1 MRSPRAFLSFAFEQN
16 EPERIDFIDQAPKC
30 MTPFTVEDWSPQA
43 GTSRGDAQ
51 KRLQGLVGRNDLMII
66 LIGRDAKS
74 CLNLTNEIELAKRTN
89 VPYFGVVL
97 GDADENAELPVGLA
111 RNRTI
116 PRDWNRIASAVGQMM
131 TEGKNH
137 TFR

>member
-16 EPERIDFIDQAPKC
+16 EPERVEFIDQAPKC
-30 MTPFTVEDWSPQA
+30 TTAFTIENWSPGA

-51 KRLQGLVGRNDLMII
+51 KHLQGLIGRNDLMIV
-66 LIGRDAKS
+66 LIGREARS
-74 CLNLTNEIELAKRTN
+74 CLNVTNEIELAKKTN
-89 VPYFGVVL
+89 VPYFGVLV
-97 GDADENAELPVGLA
+97 GDADENAELPVGLPS
-111 RNRTI
+111 NRII
-116 PRDWNRIASAVGQMM
+116 PCDWDRIASAVGQMM